1 MKSVSYAR
9 QFDAE
14 NASMYLRVGVI
25 GCGNI
30 SDIYLKNSAL
40 FKNVKYVACADIK
53 DDAAEKQANQYGL
66 RHHSIVY
73 LFSSPWPK
81 SDGDICG

>member
-1 MKSVSYAR
+1 
-9 QFDAE
+9 
-14 NASMYLRVGVI
+14 MYLRVGVI

-30 SDIYLKNSAL
+30 SDIYLKNSAF

-66 RHHSIVY
+66 RQDSVKGLLTASDIDIV
-73 LFSSPWPK
+73 LNLTVPPL
-81 SDGDICG
+81 